1 MTSKT
6 AKMTKTP
13 IKGINFMNQSDEQRL
28 FSDVE
33 LIKQKQGHTDAT
45 LEKML
50 QEFINHSTATN
61 KNLTNLTLSS
71 QELVFETRSVN
82 NRIENI
88 EAENQ
93 RHKIDNITEF
103 KDIGVRVTSLE
114 TFRSEHL
121 TLQSV
126 NNSSKKWWSDNWYK
140 FVLLGI
146 LSVPVVT
153 LLYGLLK
160 DVKY

>member
-1 MTSKT
+1 
-6 AKMTKTP
+6 
-13 IKGINFMNQSDEQRL
+13 
-28 FSDVE
+28 
-33 LIKQKQGHTDAT
+33 
-45 LEKML
+45 
-50 QEFINHSTATN
+50 
-61 KNLTNLTLSS
+61 LTLSS